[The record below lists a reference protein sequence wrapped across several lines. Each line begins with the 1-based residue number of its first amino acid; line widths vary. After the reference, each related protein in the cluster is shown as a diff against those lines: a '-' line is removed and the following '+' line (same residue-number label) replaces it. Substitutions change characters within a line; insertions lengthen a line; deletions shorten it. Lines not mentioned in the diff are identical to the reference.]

1 MNAPDKKRF
10 GCTSLGGGAEEAK
23 GGAAKEDLGMG
34 GCWGVISV
42 GICVGSF
49 FGFGFGWKTRSPW
62 STKMSSVRLCRL
74 PPSQICWDKDLDF
87 KFMRRMSRCRRRRVQ
102 ASRERQEAGQ

>member
-49 FGFGFGWKTRSPW
+49 FGIWLWLEDAFAL
-62 STKMSSVRLCRL
+62 VY
-74 PPSQICWDKDLDF
+74 
-87 KFMRRMSRCRRRRVQ
+87 
-102 ASRERQEAGQ
+102 